1 MISSRNRNILV
12 FVFVLGF
19 LFVIHRANQYI
30 NDRRNHHHDTYMVVK
45 GDKYEKCPDM
55 DMFGFKFSVILVF
68 AALNLLLSIFL
79 IMSI

>member
-1 MISSRNRNILV
+1 
-12 FVFVLGF
+12 
-19 LFVIHRANQYI
+19 
-30 NDRRNHHHDTYMVVK
+30 MVVK